1 MPDDA
6 RELAA
11 FHASWEFSEQF
22 LTEDAAILTARA
34 RGEEFNAT
42 PIGAG
47 GGAALHFLAT
57 LLDAGHVVE
66 VGTGAGVS
74 GLWLL
79 RGMREHGVLT
89 TVDINAE
96 HHRVARETFSAADID
111 PSRVRLITGRAL
123 DVLPRL
129 TDAAYDLVFL
139 DGDKTEYA
147 LYLEQAVRLL
157 RPGGIVAFD
166 NALWHNRVAD
176 PAKRDASTLAIR
188 ALVNAVREDE
198 RLTSVLLPVGDG
210 LLCAQVRPTASPS
223 ESS

>member
-1 MPDDA
+1 MADDA
-6 RELAA
+6 RDLAA
-11 FHASWEFSEQF
+11 FQTSWEFAENF
-22 LTEDAAILTARA
+22 LTEDATILTARA

-42 PIGAG
+42 PIGSG
-47 GGAALHFLAT
+47 GGAALYFLAT
-57 LLDAGHVVE
+57 LLNAGHVVE

-79 RGMREHGVLT
+79 RGMRPDGVLT

-96 HHRVARETFSAADID
+96 NHRVARETFAAGDID
-111 PSRVRLITGRAL
+111 VSRVRLITGRAL

-147 LYLEQAVRLL
+147 LYLEQAIRLL

-188 ALVNAVREDE
+188 ALVNAVKEDE

-210 LLCAQVRPTASPS
+210 LLVAQLRPSASS
-223 ESS
+223 GETD